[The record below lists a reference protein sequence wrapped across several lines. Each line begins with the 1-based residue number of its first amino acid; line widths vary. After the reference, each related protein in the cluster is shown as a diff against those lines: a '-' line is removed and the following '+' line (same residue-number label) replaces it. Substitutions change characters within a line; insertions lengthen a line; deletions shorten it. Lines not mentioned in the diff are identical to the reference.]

1 VTAELPDATHIT
13 IEGSKHEILMEV
25 DPIRAQFWAAF
36 DQLVERV
43 VPARV

>member
-1 VTAELPDATHIT
+1 VHELPDVRHIT
-13 IEGSKHEILMEV
+13 IEGAKHEILMEV
-25 DPIRAQFWAAF
+25 DPIRTQFWEAF